1 MCAAMCRLSW
11 ALKRLLGAPTAVF
24 FTVLTACQF
33 HLPFYASRTLP
44 NTTALVLAVLAI
56 AHWVDDTEPWL
67 TMALLTA
74 TTTIFRCDVVLLTA
88 AVALHLL
95 FSRRMRLW
103 HIASVGLAAAALS
116 LVATV
121 LVDSW
126 FWGRWLWPEGEVFW
140 FNTVLGRCASSGP
153 HDCCYCC

>member
-67 TMALLTA
+67 TMALL
-74 TTTIFRCDVVLLTA
+74 
-88 AVALHLL
+88 LL